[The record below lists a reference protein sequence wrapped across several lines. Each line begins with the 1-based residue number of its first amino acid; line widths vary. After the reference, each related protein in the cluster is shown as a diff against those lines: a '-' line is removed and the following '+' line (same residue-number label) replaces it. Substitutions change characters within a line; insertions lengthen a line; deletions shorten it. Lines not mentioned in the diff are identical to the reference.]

1 MLITRAARMHGGGD
15 PMRRTSLHLG
25 YAAAAGSA
33 ALLGAAYLYQLAGY
47 APCTMCIWQRYPHG
61 VAIALGLALLV
72 LGRGRVL
79 LAFGALAAGTTAA
92 LGLYH
97 TGVERGWWEGPSACT
112 GGASDLSAMTGA
124 DLLSFDTTET
134 LVLCDEV
141 VWEFLSLSMAS
152 WNAILSALLAG
163 VWIAA
168 LVLSRRTGRA

>member
-1 MLITRAARMHGGGD
+1 MQITKAGQ
-15 PMRRTSLHLG
+15 MRREGDRTGQTALHLG

-61 VAIALGLALLV
+61 VAIALGLALLAFGP
-72 LGRGRVL
+72 GRFL
-79 LAFGALAAGTTAA
+79 LALGALAAGTTAA

-97 TGVERGWWEGPSACT
+97 TGVERDWWDGPSACT
-112 GGASDLSAMTGA
+112 GGASDLSAMGGA
-124 DLLSFDTTET
+124 DLLSFDTAET

-141 VWEFLSLSMAS
+141 VWQFLSLSMAS

-168 LVLSRRTGRA
+168 LVLSRRAGRA

>member
-1 MLITRAARMHGGGD
+1 MQITRPARTQGD
-15 PMRRTSLHLG
+15 GDRMRRTARHLG

-61 VAIALGLALLV
+61 VAIALGLGLLL
-72 LGRGRVL
+72 LGRGRLL

-97 TGVERGWWEGPSACT
+97 TGVERDWWDGPSACT

-124 DLLSFDTTET
+124 DLLSFDTAET

-168 LVLSRRTGRA
+168 LVLSRRAGRA

>member
-1 MLITRAARMHGGGD
+1 MQITKAGQ
-15 PMRRTSLHLG
+15 MRREGDRTGQTALHLG

-61 VAIALGLALLV
+61 VAIALGLALLAFGP
-72 LGRGRVL
+72 GRFL
-79 LAFGALAAGTTAA
+79 LALGGLAAGTTAA

-97 TGVERGWWEGPSACT
+97 TGVERDWWDGPSACT
-112 GGASDLSAMTGA
+112 GGASDLSGMTGA
-124 DLLSFDTTET
+124 DLLSFDTAET

-168 LVLSRRTGRA
+168 LVLSWRPEHV